1 MADAGDVSF
10 DRFETHGYRGP
21 VPDSQTKQLMQQP
34 SNVRIFNP
42 PQIHKPVG
50 YSHVA
55 EITQGKMIYVAGQVA
70 LDASGNLVGKDDL
83 GAQTRQ
89 VFANLKTALEAAGA
103 DFSNVVKLNYYL
115 VETVDPAEI

>member
-1 MADAGDVSF
+1 
-10 DRFETHGYRGP
+10 
-21 VPDSQTKQLMQQP
+21 MQQP

-115 VETVDPAEI
+115 VENDADAPRIAIAFEEAERTQRPVVVLVGDEYHGFNR